1 MWCTDFARRSV
12 AVFLQFH
19 LPGALA
25 AYVPR
30 VPNHSLYRA
39 LLSLRRDDQTSRGFL
54 MLRCTERDRRLIV
67 KCGLC
72 RWLTT
77 TQIHRLYFPQATLNA
92 VQKRLRKLAETGY
105 LRTYR
110 EGVFSEALHA
120 GGPKGKGLLEEMSIS
135 CPGGNDV
142 SRQLPDLIG
151 VNDIRIAV
159 ESGTV
164 PVAYF
169 YAHWQL
175 ASLGWAHP
183 VIPDAV
189 FAVCSPGRRDFAVE
203 YDRAT
208 ESLPVL
214 VAKLRTY
221 EEGLPGF
228 PFEAVVLITE
238 RDRRMD
244 TVSRAVRKRDV
255 FLHVLAATLAE
266 LQTTGIADCRFLEL
280 RDGGHHKLLD
290 HGEQA

>member
-1 MWCTDFARRSV
+1 
-12 AVFLQFH
+12 
-19 LPGALA
+19 
-25 AYVPR
+25 
-30 VPNHSLYRA
+30 
-39 LLSLRRDDQTSRGFL
+39 
-54 MLRCTERDRRLIV
+54 MLRSTERDKKLIV

-77 TQIHRLYFPQATLNA
+77 TQIHRLYFPRATLNA
-92 VQKRLRKLAETGY
+92 VQMRLRKLTETGY
-105 LRTYR
+105 LRTHR
-110 EGVFSEALHA
+110 ESVFSEALHA
-120 GGPKGKGLLEEMSIS
+120 PGPKGRAILEEMNLA

-142 SRQLPDLIG
+142 SRQLPHLVG

-159 ESGTV
+159 ESATV
-164 PVAYF
+164 PIAYF

-189 FAVCSPGRRDFAVE
+189 FGVRRPGRRNFAVE

-214 VAKLRTY
+214 TAKLRTY

-228 PFEAVVLITE
+228 PFEAVMVITE

-244 TVSRAVRKRDV
+244 PLSREVRKRDV
-255 FLHVLAATLAE
+255 SLRVIASTLAE
-266 LQTTGIADCRFLEL
+266 LVGSLNFAMGDTGNCSTLENRGDVRIYSGAEALLSESPLL
-280 RDGGHHKLLD
+280 RR
-290 HGEQA
+290 AFVR

>member
-1 MWCTDFARRSV
+1 
-12 AVFLQFH
+12 
-19 LPGALA
+19 
-25 AYVPR
+25 
-30 VPNHSLYRA
+30 
-39 LLSLRRDDQTSRGFL
+39 
-54 MLRCTERDRRLIV
+54 MLRSTERDKKLIV

-77 TQIHRLYFPQATLNA
+77 TQIHRLYFPRATLNA
-92 VQKRLRKLAETGY
+92 VQKRLRKLTETGY
-105 LRTYR
+105 LRTHR
-110 EGVFSEALHA
+110 ESVFSEALHA
-120 GGPKGKGLLEEMSIS
+120 PGPKGRAILEEMNLA

-142 SRQLPDLIG
+142 SRQLPHLVG

-159 ESGTV
+159 ESATV
-164 PVAYF
+164 PIAYF

-189 FAVCSPGRRDFAVE
+189 FGVRRPGRRNFAVE

-214 VAKLRTY
+214 TAKLRTY

-228 PFEAVVLITE
+228 PFEAVMVITE

-244 TVSRAVRKRDV
+244 PLSREVRKRDV
-255 FLHVLAATLAE
+255 SLRVIASTLAE
-266 LQTTGIADCRFLEL
+266 LQAAGIADCRFLEL
-280 RDGGHHKLLD
+280 RDGGHRKLLD
-290 HGEQA
+290 LGEQG